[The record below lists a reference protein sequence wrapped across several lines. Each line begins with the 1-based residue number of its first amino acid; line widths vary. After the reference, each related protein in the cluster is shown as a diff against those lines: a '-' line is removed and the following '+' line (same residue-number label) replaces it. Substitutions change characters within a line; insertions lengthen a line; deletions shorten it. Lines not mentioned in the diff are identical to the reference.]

1 MFKDKYKNL
10 SIKYK
15 LLLLLYVQVFLPL
28 VFLGFI
34 YYQKTE
40 NIMES
45 HAVELSLDMLKNI
58 ELRVDDY
65 MNNVSVLSRDL
76 LLDQEVYEVLNDER
90 SDVFEYYGKVN
101 RLKNILRKRAISYE
115 AIQSITIIAQDGQ
128 IHSYDAS
135 SGRANIEDIVPYAT
149 LLPKARAQKGGV
161 VWQVESEGE
170 DTHVFLARLINDN
183 DTYEE
188 IGLMVILVNMEPLK
202 TSYSE
207 MRSDILR
214 NIMITTND
222 KRVIFE
228 SESSAISPLH
238 LIPDQYDKY
247 GGVVM
252 NESVDQVVSYR
263 RLNVADWV
271 VLSSFSRSA
280 LTKEFSNLQNWM
292 WTILIPMILLLSIL
306 SLMVSLDIASPIHT
320 VIERMKAYKQGQLVE
335 HTPLGR
341 KDEIGF
347 LAENLESMTTEIDH
361 LMKNIYEEQLHRK
374 ESQVRALQAQ
384 INPHF
389 LFNTLETINW
399 QAQLAD
405 VPEISDMVTSLSTV
419 MEGSLSGDSSLIPLK
434 LELEYVRSYLSIM
447 NHRLGDQL
455 EVTWNVEDRAEGIQ
469 VPRLILQ
476 PIVEN
481 AIEHGVTRQSRVG
494 KISIQAVCHNDLLS
508 IQVTDNGKGVKKED
522 LVALKSR
529 LEDLSEMSV
538 SSRQL
543 SRSKTPDNKRPS
555 HGHWIGMNNVNRRL
569 KLLYGA
575 TYGLDIE
582 SEADVYTKVTLNLP
596 MKGDQTHV

>member
-149 LLPKARAQKGGV
+149 LLPKARAQNGGV

-508 IQVTDNGKGVKKED
+508 IQVTDNGKGIKKED

-538 SSRQL
+538 SSHQL
-543 SRSKTPDNKRPS
+543 SRSKTPDNKSPS